1 MKFHPADPEDQI
13 FVSVVS
19 ILTKV
24 NFRMEKINVLYQIY
38 NLYNIIYM
46 ICSLLDVSKQFW
58 QIFIIVYE
66 FIVLNRKYVCPSGPE
81 AKIELCRKTLKMP
94 TDQQS

>member
-1 MKFHPADPEDQI
+1 
-13 FVSVVS
+13 
-19 ILTKV
+19 
-24 NFRMEKINVLYQIY
+24 
-38 NLYNIIYM
+38 M

-94 TDQQS
+94 TEQQS